1 MVLILVRVRCL
12 CSTPEGQEWRHGD
25 LPLVQSTEMTGKKFC
40 AVGELTSEKAG
51 QDIWLRARVHT
62 SRSELC
68 LLRAAATAAAVGSKV
83 VFFACSRV
91 VFFARNRL
99 VVKRF
104 RGITR

>member
-1 MVLILVRVRCL
+1 M

-25 LPLVQSTEMTGKKFC
+25 LPLIQSAEMMGKKFC

-68 LLRAAATAAAVGSKV
+68 VLPLLLSGSTT
-83 VFFACSRV
+83 VFSAHSRDT
-91 VFFARNRL
+91 L
-99 VVKRF
+99 
-104 RGITR
+104 